1 RTGNCATAPESRAAA
16 RRHVGAI
23 TYSPVWSSRIRS
35 SGHQTR
41 DARAEAAE
49 KIIDV
54 AAEQR
59 RSAGDRK
66 RDKDYQHRVLGGRRA
81 PLISP
86 QAIDQTRHVQSFLV
100 EYSGRPARGP
110 TANGSSFNL
119 IATLT

>member
-1 RTGNCATAPESRAAA
+1 M
-16 RRHVGAI
+16 HVGAI
-23 TYSPVWSSRIRS
+23 TCSPVWSSRIRS

-49 KIIDV
+49 KIVDV

-81 PLISP
+81 PLIGSCFRYEEPQRGRTREFGQFNVDILGEASP
-86 QAIDQTRHVQSFLV
+86 AADA
-100 EYSGRPARGP
+100 E
-110 TANGSSFNL
+110 L
-119 IATLT
+119 IAMSIDLMLG